1 MYRVPSA
8 AVISKMA
15 SDSVAALI
23 EGYADSQVNLR
34 MRRWDYRS
42 KLANVFDCYTRLELL
57 FPDEDALIKLA
68 KSGGLQGSGG
78 VMGKELE
85 RAFIINALDL
95 MYIWFYQPRAQDAF
109 RQIARTMPEA
119 DRNVLAR
126 AQLVLTREREVSQML
141 VDGLLGRNFSRPLAF
156 YLDKRKEY
164 LRRLSRL
171 CRPGKMREP
180 VTF

>member
-1 MYRVPSA
+1 
-8 AVISKMA
+8 
-15 SDSVAALI
+15 
-23 EGYADSQVNLR
+23 
-34 MRRWDYRS
+34 
-42 KLANVFDCYTRLELL
+42 
-57 FPDEDALIKLA
+57 
-68 KSGGLQGSGG
+68 
-78 VMGKELE
+78 MGKELE

-109 RQIARTMPEA
+109 RQIARAMPEA

-180 VTF
+180 GTF

>member
-1 MYRVPSA
+1 
-8 AVISKMA
+8 
-15 SDSVAALI
+15 
-23 EGYADSQVNLR
+23 
-34 MRRWDYRS
+34 
-42 KLANVFDCYTRLELL
+42 
-57 FPDEDALIKLA
+57 
-68 KSGGLQGSGG
+68 
-78 VMGKELE
+78 
-85 RAFIINALDL
+85 
-95 MYIWFYQPRAQDAF
+95 
-109 RQIARTMPEA
+109 MPEA

-180 VTF
+180 GTF